1 MELVKNKL
9 KQAQDLFT
17 KADHLIYTTYPIVK
31 ENKLLYSSIVYMD
44 RSLMTAISAWV
55 EYERYYK
62 RISPGPKDLNSKF
75 HIFKTYI
82 ARKHQVPL
90 EYVKNI
96 MDIRAII
103 KAYKESPMTF
113 SRKEKFVMWSNE
125 DKLKTINVE
134 QIKKHLTKSRLF
146 LGLVE
151 NKINAR
157 RK

>member
-1 MELVKNKL
+1 MELIKEKL
-9 KQAQDLFT
+9 KHAQELFT

-44 RSLMTAISAWV
+44 KSLMTAISAWV

-62 RISPGPKDLNSKF
+62 RISQGPKDLNSKF
-75 HIFKTYI
+75 DIFKTYI
-82 ARKHQVPL
+82 ARKYEVPL
-90 EYVKNI
+90 EYVRTI
-96 MDIRAII
+96 MDIKSII
-103 KAYKESPMTF
+103 KAYNESPMTF
-113 SRKEKFVMWSNE
+113 SRKEKFVMWGE
-125 DKLKTINVE
+125 DRLKTIDVE
-134 QIKKHLTKSRLF
+134 QIKKYLTKSRMF